1 MLLST
6 SAFATQSRLIAL
18 GLKEL
23 DNEGS
28 YYIQDSRNI
37 FLNSA
42 NVNNYSDMVVLEYGA
57 SGRLLSAN
65 NTSVEQ
71 LDQSKAQG
79 GVFRK
84 MGDYVFGVYYG
95 NESNTSS
102 LIRIAS
108 SSAAAISFP
117 GVTAAG
123 PTAPRML
130 GTSDNQIDLFFAGQ
144 GSDLKWGT
152 NFTYTKSKDDVNV
165 KKDSAMALRL
175 GLMGAKWDAH
185 LNVSLQSKAE
195 STDDIASTAPYN
207 TAATITQ
214 SSKGKI
220 GIHAGGSYDM
230 GTNNKIFGYVK
241 TYGWEQTDSFAA
253 YPIADQLAGNYV
265 AGGQNGTVK
274 GNFTTIQL
282 GWGKQTTVNE
292 NGTIFTSVYARHTKI
307 DLKFT
312 NKTEIENLVVP
323 LTVGYEAPATEW
335 LTLRGSIVHNL
346 WGTRDNKNFNS
357 ANPIARSL
365 VVGTYG
371 AQGKGTLPNTTEV
384 NAGATLTFGN
394 LNLDGVVGVTSPSRV
409 GGLTTTT
416 GTPNKN
422 QGVFALDNLAS
433 KVAMTYKF

>member
-6 SAFATQSRLIAL
+6 SAFATQSRLLAL

-42 NVNNYSDMVVLEYGA
+42 NVNNYADLVVLEYGA
-57 SGRLLSAN
+57 AGRLLSSN
-65 NTSVEQ
+65 NNSIEQ
-71 LDQSKAQG
+71 YDQPKAQG

-84 MGDYVFGVYYG
+84 VGDYVIGAYYG

-117 GVTAAG
+117 GVTANG
-123 PTAPRML
+123 PSAPKML

-144 GSDLKWGT
+144 ASDIKWGT
-152 NFTYTKSKDDVNV
+152 NLLFAKSKDDVNV
-165 KKDSAMALRL
+165 KEDSAIALRL
-175 GLMGAKWDAH
+175 GLIGSKWDAH
-185 LNVSLQSKAE
+185 LNLSLQSKAE
-195 STDDIASTAPYN
+195 STDIIASTAPYN

-214 SSKGKI
+214 ESEGKI
-220 GIHAGGSYDM
+220 GIHVGGSYDI
-230 GTNNKIFGYVK
+230 GTNNKLFGYVK
-241 TYGWEQTDSFAA
+241 TYGWEQKDSFAS

-265 AGGQNGTVK
+265 AGGQTGTVE
-274 GNFTTIQL
+274 GDFTTIQL
-282 GWGKQTTVNE
+282 GWGKATTVNE
-292 NGTIFTSVYARHTKI
+292 NGTIFTSAYVRHTKI
-307 DLKFT
+307 NLEFR
-312 NKTEIENLVVP
+312 NKTEVENLVIP
-323 LTVGYEAPATEW
+323 LTVGYEAPATDW
-335 LTLRGSIVHNL
+335 LTLRGSIVHNV

-394 LNLDGVVGVTSPSRV
+394 VNIDGLIGVTSPSRA
-409 GGLTTTT
+409 GGVTSAT

-422 QGVFALDNLAS
+422 QGVLAFDNLAS
-433 KVAMTYKF
+433 KVGLTYKF